1 MQSLH
6 SHFDVFGTVW
16 IIALMI
22 GAICG
27 YVGTFVVIRRLAFL
41 AETIGHSA
49 IAGVGLGI
57 VLGVMPAIAVIPFSV
72 TVALILTYLSRHK
85 GQDLVGAS
93 AAIYSTSVGLGII
106 LLSLSGAGS
115 LFDVLNILF
124 GDLLW
129 LELNHLILLLALGLP
144 ATAFIAHQRR
154 SLILMFM
161 NEDLARTGNINVERL
176 DYLFMASIAIIIGIS
191 INLVG
196 IVLVTGLLTIPA
208 LISGRLANSLKQQLM
223 LSPIIATLSAAVGV
237 AGAFYFDLPP
247 GASIVMVSGLI
258 YLIVVLIPRKKY

>member
-6 SHFDVFGTVW
+6 DHFEVFGIVW
-16 IIALMI
+16 VIALLI

-57 VLGVMPAIAVIPFSV
+57 FLGVMPAVAVIPFSMV
-72 TVALILTYLSRHK
+72 IAVVLTYLSRRK
-85 GQDLVGAS
+85 GQDIVGVS
-93 AAIYSTSVGLGII
+93 AAIYSTSVGVGIV
-106 LLSLSGAGS
+106 LLSISGAGS
-115 LFDVLNILF
+115 LFDILNVLF

-129 LELNHLILLLALGLP
+129 LELDHLILLLVLGLP
-144 ATAFIAHQRR
+144 ATAYLASQRR

-161 NEDLARTGNINVERL
+161 NEDLARTGNVNTERL
-176 DYLFMASIAIIIGIS
+176 DYFFMVSVAIVIGIS

-196 IVLVTGLLTIPA
+196 VILVTGLLTIPA
-208 LISGRLANSLKQQLM
+208 LISSKLSNSLKQQLI
-223 LSPIIATLSAAVGV
+223 LSPIISTLSAATGV
-237 AGAFYFDLPP
+237 AGAMYFDLPP
-247 GASIVMVSGLI
+247 GACIVMVAGI
-258 YLIVVLIPRKKY
+258 VYLCVVMLPNGK